1 MTLAITYRP
10 LSELVPYDKNAR
22 SHDTGQIKAPSDRWV
37 AAAVCWPI
45 ASEASRDLAVLDRA
59 TTLAALSSAP

>member
-1 MTLAITYRP
+1 MTLAITYGP

-22 SHDTGQIKAPSDRWV
+22 LHDTGQMKAPSDRWV
-37 AAAVCWPI
+37 APAVCWPI

-59 TTLAALSSAP
+59 LAALSWAP